1 MLLPKD
7 LIRATQAKNEQLVN
21 NINDT
26 IINLTNVLV
35 IKESSSNKNPKKW
48 SILLIKFS
56 QQQNDKGRPRL
67 LDSVPWNLS
76 ISIKVLTPKQILQ
89 SLAIAFPQVKA
100 VNRSKNY

>member
-26 IINLTNVLV
+26 IINSANVFV
-35 IKESSSNKNPKKW
+35 INEIPQNKNPKNW
-48 SILLIKFS
+48 SILLINFS
-56 QQQNDKGRPRL
+56 QQQKDKGHPRL

-100 VNRSKNY
+100 ANRSKNY